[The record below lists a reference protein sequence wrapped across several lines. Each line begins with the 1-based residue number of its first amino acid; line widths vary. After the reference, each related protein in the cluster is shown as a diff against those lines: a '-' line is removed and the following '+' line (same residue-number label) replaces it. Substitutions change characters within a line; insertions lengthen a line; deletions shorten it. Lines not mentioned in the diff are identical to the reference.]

1 MFGNDVDHL
10 PPDIKSL
17 YNEARSCIAVNAYT
31 ASVLACRKLLMSI
44 AVAQGAEEGKNFI
57 AYVKYLADK
66 GFVPPNGQNW
76 VDHIRTK
83 GNEATHE
90 IALMQADDAKELIS
104 FSEMLLRFIF
114 EFPNRIPKNG

>member
-10 PPDIKSL
+10 PSDIKSL
-17 YNEARSCIAVNAYT
+17 YKARSCIAVNAYT
-31 ASVLACRKLLMSI
+31 ASVLACRKLLMNI
-44 AVAQGAEEGKNFI
+44 AVAQGAEEGKNCI

-76 VDHIRTK
+76 VDHIRTT